1 MAPVPVKIIS
11 DKVEANGVRRI
22 TRQHGPMPIHSGNRE
37 ALDLLHRTMVEE
49 RASLEDRL
57 EAPRTLAPYFH
68 PTMEI
73 IEINSTVKL
82 CTPG

>member
-1 MAPVPVKIIS
+1 
-11 DKVEANGVRRI
+11 
-22 TRQHGPMPIHSGNRE
+22 MPIHSGNRE